1 MRLLHKFILIIFI
14 SLYSIVYSQ
23 NGQEIYT
30 FMNMTVSARQAALG
44 GNANSSWDNDPN
56 MAMFNPAMMNDKMHN
71 QAGINYSSYLADV
84 KLGAL
89 SYVYNPKESKHFF
102 SLHGRYVDYG
112 DLKAADE
119 IGNVTGKFTA
129 KDAAVTLGYAYN
141 ISDFFTVGGNLS
153 YVTSKIDSYTSS
165 ALLADLGVVFH
176 DIDYYTTVSA
186 VVRNFGGQL
195 TYYNDRRE
203 KLPIQANLGISQRF
217 EKLPME
223 LTLTLHDLQK
233 FDISSPTN
241 KKGEKINGGRKIID
255 HISLGAELFPESG
268 FNLRAGYNF
277 KRGNELA
284 IEDQRSFAGLTLGFG
299 VKISY
304 FRFDYAWGRYNAA
317 GNTNTFGL
325 RIDLENMFAP
335 RYDW

>member
-1 MRLLHKFILIIFI
+1 MQKTLLFIFI
-14 SLYSIVYSQ
+14 IISSVSQ
-23 NGQEIYT
+23 AQMGQEVYT

-44 GNANSSWDNDPN
+44 GQANSSWDNDPN
-56 MAMFNPAMMNDKMHN
+56 MAMFNPAMMNEKMHN
-71 QAGINYSSYLADV
+71 QAGVNYSSYLADV
-84 KLGAL
+84 KMGSL
-89 SYVYNPKESKHFF
+89 SYVYRPDDQGPH
-102 SLHGRYVDYG
+102 SLAIHGRYVDYG
-112 DLKAADE
+112 NFKAADE
-119 IGNVTGKFTA
+119 SGTVTGNFTA
-129 KDAAVTLGYAYN
+129 TDAAITLGYAYE
-141 ISDFFTVGGNLS
+141 ISDFFTVGANLS
-153 YVTSKIDSYTSS
+153 YVTSKIESYSSS
-165 ALLADLGVVFH
+165 AILADIGVVYH

-195 TYYNDRRE
+195 TYYNDKRE

-217 EKLPME
+217 ENVPLE

-233 FDISSPTN
+233 FDISSPVN
-241 KKGEKINGGRKIID
+241 KNGDKVGTGRKIVD
-255 HISLGAELFPESG
+255 HIAIGAELFPEAG

-284 IEDQRSFAGLTLGFG
+284 IQDQRSFAGLTLGFG

-317 GNTNTFGL
+317 GNTHTFGL
-325 RIDLENMFAP
+325 RIDFESLFAP